1 MFPGLFL
8 TKLSLMSRV
17 LLLGRAWSSNSV
29 IGEARWSSHVCS
41 GWDWTETPVPA
52 IIRLAI
58 TSRPLKLLSR
68 FILFSLRLG
77 KQPSM
82 FYGLSFFFC
91 FLFWG
96 KQSLLKFRHP
106 ARTLPGRMHW
116 KLANKLP
123 RLRMFQSL
131 DVKYR
136 KKFKSDLKQKEKFL
150 TTNDRLKSWWNLSG
164 ITQPQLFFSPSLQE
178 SEETPVKNLLSG
190 FLVSGIVMELRK

>member
-136 KKFKSDLKQKEKFL
+136 KKFKSDLKQKEKIL
-150 TTNDRLKSWWNLSG
+150 TTMIVLIVDEILPASINRYLL
-164 ITQPQLFFSPSLQE
+164 LLHE
-178 SEETPVKNLLSG
+178 SEEMPVKNL
-190 FLVSGIVMELRK
+190 IPIK